1 MKRTTV
7 VLSVLVTALAAF
19 ALAASA
25 APKSATLVIRHQV
38 HGCHAWSLNGGKMQ
52 VVQRI
57 QLARG
62 GSLVIANDD
71 VMPHQLI
78 KTSGPALVVKL
89 IKPGVMGKGMMKGP
103 FAHGM
108 MGRMDATLKVTF
120 PAKGVYKLTTKAGED
135 YYNVGETIGEDNVLR
150 AIVTVS

>member
-7 VLSVLVTALAAF
+7 VLAVLATALAAF
-19 ALAASA
+19 ALVASA

-38 HGCHAWSLNGGKMQ
+38 HGCHAWSFNGGAYK
-52 VVQRI
+52 VVQKI

-62 GSLVIANDD
+62 GSLLVTDND
-71 VMPHQLI
+71 VMPHQLV

-89 IKPGVMGKGMMKGP
+89 IKPGTMGKGMMKGP
-103 FAHGM
+103 FSHGM
-108 MGRMDATLKVTF
+108 MGRMGATLKVTF
-120 PAKGVYKLTTKAGED
+120 PAKGVYKLTTKPGED
-135 YYNVGETIGEDNVLR
+135 YFDAGETVGEDNVLR